1 MNVGMLLFR
10 RGPSVVCTRGLIR
23 QASSSG
29 NGGRL
34 REYDVCVVG
43 GGIVGLAT
51 AREAIIRHPHLT
63 FCLVEKEKE
72 LSIHQ
77 TGHNSG
83 VVHMGLY
90 YKPGSLK
97 ARLCVKGAQMAYD
110 YCDAKGIPYNKCGKI
125 VVAVEEEEL
134 GRLDDIHQRS
144 LINQVKDVRMIDAD
158 EIVRLEPNC
167 RGLRAI
173 HSPHTGIV
181 DWRVVALSYGE
192 DFKQGGGDIFAGFQV
207 QQIKESTTSGSSDY
221 PVTVESDQGEE
232 IRCKYVITCA
242 GLQADRVAKVTGN
255 ENVPKILPFRGDY
268 LMLKPE
274 MSHLVNGNIY
284 PVPNPNFPFLG
295 VHFTPRMNG
304 DIWLGPNAVLAF
316 KREGYNL
323 TDVDIKDFV
332 DAVGYP
338 GLQKLAMKHLKFGAS
353 EMYRG
358 FHIAAQVE
366 LLRRYVPSLSAADV
380 VRGPS
385 GVRAQ
390 AVDVDGNLVDDF
402 VFEGGQIG
410 STGERALH
418 VTNAPS
424 PAATSSL
431 AIAEMIVD
439 EVDQR
444 FHLS

>member
-1 MNVGMLLFR
+1 
-10 RGPSVVCTRGLIR
+10 
-23 QASSSG
+23 
-29 NGGRL
+29 
-34 REYDVCVVG
+34 
-43 GGIVGLAT
+43 
-51 AREAIIRHPHLT
+51 
-63 FCLVEKEKE
+63 
-72 LSIHQ
+72 
-77 TGHNSG
+77 
-83 VVHMGLY
+83 MGLY

-110 YCDAKGIPYNKCGKI
+110 YCDVKGIPYNKCGKI

-134 GRLDDIHQRS
+134 GRLDDIYERS
-144 LINQVKDVRMIDAD
+144 LINQVKDVRMIDAE

-181 DWRVVALSYGE
+181 DWRVVAVSYGE
-192 DFKQGGGDIFAGFQV
+192 DFTQSGGDIYSGFQV
-207 QQIKESTTSGSSDY
+207 AKIRQSGGASTTGSAEY
-221 PVTVESDQGEE
+221 PVTIESEKKEE

-242 GLQADRVAKVTGN
+242 GLQADRIAKITGN

-274 MSHLVNGNIY
+274 LSHLVKGNIY

-323 TDVDIKDFV
+323 TDIDIKDFA

-338 GLQKLAMKHLKFGAS
+338 GLRKLALKHLKFGAS

-358 FHIAAQVE
+358 FHVAAQVE
-366 LLRRYVPSLSAADV
+366 LLRRYVPSISAADV
-380 VRGPS
+380 IRGPS

-390 AVDVDGNLVDDF
+390 AVDVYGNLVDDF
-402 VFEGGQIG
+402 VFEGGHVG

-439 EVDQR
+439 EVEER
-444 FHLS
+444 FALT